1 MKANSK
7 KMTAEISSA
16 LAAATL
22 VNTTA
27 KKMMKK
33 IDVTAKK
40 KAKIITKKM
49 DASAK
54 KSKKDII
61 KKEQKQTTTAKKVVP
76 KKHIAPAV
84 PSN

>member
-16 LAAATL
+16 LAAATF

-40 KAKIITKKM
+40 MAKTITKKI

-54 KSKKDII
+54 KSKKDIV
-61 KKEQKQTTTAKKVVP
+61 KKEQKQTTTAKKAAP
-76 KKHIAPAV
+76 KKQIESAAPG
-84 PSN
+84 N